1 MHSLT
6 VQVSDGV
13 RSRKTRAAQLAID
26 VSYLT
31 AEGGGGGGYCQVKWK
46 VYSLCTTSTGSEP
59 SFTNNS
65 VS

>member
-31 AEGGGGGGYCQVKWK
+31 AEGGGGGGYRQVKWK
-46 VYSLCTTSTGSEP
+46 WSHLVDI
-59 SFTNNS
+59 
-65 VS
+65 VHQ